1 MPRNGS
7 REGDTAQRES
17 LLAIPLL
24 AQVFDDPCFVIIRRG
39 VDARWKYQD
48 VIESRVDGFN
58 PLYGAVFVGTHSRV
72 ERWLAHRHESARPFN
87 DGDELVPEALFCVH
101 DYLHAWAYQWID
113 RLQPGLGFGRSPIT
127 RRNFEDMVFCHILSE
142 AVATVGLDY
151 WYLATVDLNRV
162 VPIGTVQRGLTA
174 SYREEMA
181 EEYRRFNPTLSV
193 QHPSFLGQLTRF
205 YCDGV
210 FRGFDIGDFQRSP
223 AIESWLTH
231 ELTYGRLQ
239 RRYCREWFAYLAAED
254 LRLSPEQLDG
264 PIDDTARWKKALVA
278 ALGERLWR
286 KVKHNEMCSP
296 GVRLDPKEVWKAP
309 RRRAPDFRF
318 LNLNRCDPVSAAAAK
333 SLSDDAFD
341 FLMRQYVARFD
352 RDAFPAEALG
362 VFSLIRQERDF
373 AIGERLLR
381 GVRRLPVTREEPRDL
396 FLYN

>member
-1 MPRNGS
+1 MPRNACKA
-7 REGDTAQRES
+7 GDAAHPES

-24 AQVFDDPCFVIIRRG
+24 AQVFDDPCFAIIRRG
-39 VDARWKYQD
+39 VDSRWKYQE

-72 ERWLAHRHESARPFN
+72 DRWIAHRHESARPFN
-87 DGDELVPEALFCVH
+87 EGDELVPEALFCVH

-174 SYREEMA
+174 SYREELI
-181 EEYRRFNPTLSV
+181 EEYRRFNPTLNV

-210 FRGFDIGDFQRSP
+210 FRGFDIRDLQHSP
-223 AIESWLTH
+223 AIQAWLTH

-239 RRYCREWFAYLAAED
+239 RRYCREWFAYLSAED
-254 LRLSPEQLDG
+254 IQLSPEQLDG
-264 PIDDTARWKKALVA
+264 AIDDTAGWKKPLVA
-278 ALGERLWR
+278 ALGEQLWS
-286 KVKHNEMCSP
+286 KVKRNEMCSP
-296 GVRLDPKEVWKAP
+296 GAHLDPKEVWKAP
-309 RRRAPDFRF
+309 QRRSPDFRF
-318 LNLNRCDPVSAAAAK
+318 LNLNRCDPVSKNSAK
-333 SLSDDAFD
+333 ALSEDAFD

-352 RDAFPAEALG
+352 RGAFPAEALG

-381 GVRRLPVTREEPRDL
+381 GIKRLPVAREEPRDL